1 MSVINTSIVSISG
14 SRKRTKEN
22 IRVESLIPSQLRE
35 SSAVLIEL
43 LKDYYDYMNKHDN
56 PSYEIDSINNVR
68 DIDTPYHDYLDQIQ
82 KEIAAALP
90 GIIVADKVKLY
101 KNLVQY
107 YRLRGSSDSIELFFK
122 IIFQDNVE
130 VYYPRED
137 ILIPSSGRWDLES
150 RKPARVPLFDQ
161 RQPISFKMVVE
172 PGITF
177 KPGERISNTLGTTA
191 TVSSQVED
199 VLTLTGIKIP
209 SKTNFVDIKLLDYQ
223 TCSFNTGNNTISLT
237 NHGFSAGDRVSFS
250 SVDSGVISGT
260 TGITLN
266 RVYFVITD
274 GDPDYF
280 SLSLTLSGSA
290 IDIVESSVG
299 GNINGSIVKLP
310 EYDTFSK
317 FDLKNENNVVI
328 GTAQARALEPT
339 KLYIFDIN
347 MQDSY
352 VLSDVKKYGNFAT
365 TLFVPNTTTS
375 ELRDAI
381 IKQEDIPATYNGF
394 ILGEKVTSNFIEIN
408 LVPDL
413 NNIKTYRANEIVSIE
428 NENNVEIAACEV
440 LNFSNADSKL
450 VCKIVRGSLSDT
462 SLAKRVVSNEDK
474 SFAFTCTFK
483 ASTNTVT
490 FANHGFANGD
500 QISFSFITNT
510 TGIQINTP
518 YYIINKT
525 DNTFQL
531 SLTSGGSAI
540 DLLENGIGS
549 TFKKCTFTASSNLV
563 SMTSHG
569 FLNGDR
575 VRFKTI
581 NSTTGIVVNTFY
593 YVINSET
600 DTFNLSLVLGGT
612 AIDLTTD
619 GTGTI
624 DRNILPGAIRTINS
638 IQTNES
644 LVLSI
649 YRDGVTSFVFEL
661 GRTDAV
667 YSPGER
673 VTGSSSNAFATVLSY
688 DISNLQN
695 KILKVVNPSKKFKIN
710 EQITGEVPADVPK
723 IATIVAM
730 YIPGNYIDNN
740 GFLSDDKKIQDSYY
754 YQQFSYVVKTG
765 LELKSWKNEFNRLV
779 HPAGFIFFSDMLILL
794 KLLDDGLTGQVTK
807 QNRIAN
813 RFPEDTE
820 LESRSEYD
828 PLKAGLTKWL
838 ASKMTGY
845 QPGMIR
851 LEDIHLLVL
860 SQVVIDTHYIITEET
875 LADNFAD
882 NSYFIPGEIVEGSVS
897 GIQAEVQTYDSI
909 KYYTNAQD
917 TQRLGTEGIG
927 TNPGNNGAEESD
939 QSCNFEFVLGAANDL
954 VRFNSLQPHR
964 LWLEDTVVFSSLSSN
979 SISVRENVSGTDEFI
994 TTTLVEKTPYY
1005 VVGVTDYT
1013 IKISKTLRGFPIEF
1027 LSAGT
1032 GFANIEYIQK
1042 KYGHTVLHKLKLP
1055 TSGPSIGVKNFF
1067 EGETLTGLSSG
1078 TQKVITSDIQYQ
1090 DNSGQIHFLDLGD
1103 LSAGN
1108 NPIPYKVG
1116 ETVAIRDS
1124 DNLVI
1129 GTAEVLAYKHSTA
1142 RIALHKLQGVVQ
1154 TATSITG
1161 EFTRAARS
1169 ITSVTKGAYRIPR
1182 SGKAAWDRKLIST
1195 ILLGLVAENSNH
1207 LNRLKSQYSK
1217 QLKFFDNTPISDYSH
1232 YVIENDINN
1241 DIPWNNVGTFITT
1254 Y

>member
-22 IRVESLIPSQLRE
+22 VRVESLIPSQLRE

-43 LKDYYDYMNKHDN
+43 LRDYYDYMNKHDN

-161 RQPISFKMVVE
+161 RQLISFKMVVE
-172 PGITF
+172 PGIIF
-177 KPGERISNTLGTTA
+177 KPGESISNTLGTTA

-199 VLTLTGIKIP
+199 VLTLTGVKIP
-209 SKTNFVDIKLLDYQ
+209 SKTNFVDIKLLGYQ
-223 TCSFNTGNNTISLT
+223 TCSFNTTHNRVNLNS
-237 NHGFSAGDRVSFS
+237 HGFSAGDRVSFS
-250 SVDSGVISGT
+250 SVDSGI

-266 RVYFVITD
+266 RGYFVITN

-280 SLSLTLSGSA
+280 LLSLTLSGSA

-299 GNINGSIVKLP
+299 GNTNGLIVKFP

-317 FDLKNENNVVI
+317 FDLKNENNDVI
-328 GTAQARALEPT
+328 GTAQARAIEPT
-339 KLYIFDIN
+339 KLYLFDIN
-347 MQDSY
+347 MLNSY
-352 VLSDVKKYGNFAT
+352 VFSDVKKYGNFAT
-365 TLFVPNTTTS
+365 TLFVSNTTTS

-394 ILGEKVTSNFIEIN
+394 ILGEKVTSSFIKIN
-408 LVPDL
+408 LVTDL

-428 NENNVEIAACEV
+428 NENNAQIAACEV

-450 VCKIVRGSLSDT
+450 VCRIVEGSLSDT
-462 SLAKRVVSNEDK
+462 SLAKQVVSNENK
-474 SFAFTCTFK
+474 AFAFTCTFK
-483 ASTNTVT
+483 ASTDNVT

-510 TGIQINTP
+510 TGIQANTP
-518 YYIINKT
+518 YYIIGKT
-525 DNTFQL
+525 ENTFQL
-531 SLTSGGSAI
+531 SLTSGGSVI
-540 DLLENGIGS
+540 NLLENGIGS
-549 TFKKCTFTASSNLV
+549 TFKKCTFIESSNLV
-563 SMTSHG
+563 NMTSHG

-575 VRFKTI
+575 VRFKTL
-581 NSTTGIVVNTFY
+581 NGTTGIVVNIFY

-600 DTFNLSLVLGGT
+600 DTFNLSTDSGGT
-612 AIDLTTD
+612 AAIDLTTN

-624 DRNILPGAIRTINS
+624 DRNISPGAIRTIDS
-638 IQTNES
+638 IQTNKS

-649 YRDGVTSFVFEL
+649 YQDEVTSFVFEL
-661 GRTDAV
+661 GSTDAV

-673 VTGSSSNAFATVLSY
+673 VTGSLSSAFATVLSY
-688 DISNLQN
+688 NVSNPQN

-710 EQITGEVPADVPK
+710 EQITGEMPANDPK

-730 YIPGNYIDNN
+730 YVPGNYIDNN
-740 GFLSDDKKIQDSYY
+740 GFLSDIKKIQDSYY

-813 RFPEDTE
+813 RFPEDAE
-820 LESRSEYD
+820 FESRSEYD

-860 SQVVIDTHYIITEET
+860 SQVVIDTHYIITEEM

-909 KYYTNAQD
+909 KYYTSAQD
-917 TQRLGTEGIG
+917 AQRLGTEGIG
-927 TNPGNNGAEESD
+927 TNPGNNGAEASD
-939 QSCNFEFVLGAANDL
+939 QSCNFEFVQGAANNL
-954 VRFNSLQPHR
+954 VKFNSLQPHR
-964 LWLEDTVVFSSLSSN
+964 LWFEDTVVFSSLSSN
-979 SISVRENVSGTDEFI
+979 SISVRENISGTDEFI
-994 TTTLVEKTPYY
+994 TTTLAEKIPYY
-1005 VVGVTDYT
+1005 VVGVTDYS

-1090 DNSGQIHFLDLGD
+1090 DNSGQIRFLDLGD

-1108 NPIPYKVG
+1108 NTIPYKLG
-1116 ETVAIRDS
+1116 ETVTIRDS
-1124 DNLVI
+1124 RGLVV

-1154 TATSITG
+1154 TTASITG
-1161 EFTRAARS
+1161 EFTRAARL
-1169 ITSVTKGAYRIPR
+1169 ITLVTKGAYRIPR
-1182 SGKAAWDRKLIST
+1182 SGKVAWDRKLISAI
-1195 ILLGLVAENSNH
+1195 ILSLVAENSNH

-1232 YVIENDINN
+1232 YVIKNDINN
-1241 DIPWNNVGTFITT
+1241 EIPWNNVGTFITT